1 MEASPF
7 KRWMI
12 TITVIMATLLEL
24 IDTTI
29 VNVSLPQIMG
39 NLGATLSEVGWV
51 ITGYAVANVII
62 LPMSAWLSM
71 RFGRKNYF
79 MASILVFT
87 ISSFFCGNADSIEM
101 LVFFRIIQGLAGG
114 GLLSTS
120 QTILVETWPKEQI
133 GMATALFGLGVV
145 VGPTIGPTIGG
156 YITYHLNWSWIF
168 YVNIPLGIIA
178 LSMAYYF
185 IKSSP
190 GEKEKSIDWWG
201 ILLLTIGIGSL
212 QMLLEK
218 GEEENWLESNFILTL
233 MLTSSLGIVGFIW
246 RELSIDNPIV
256 DLRILK
262 NRDLAIGLVTSFVL
276 GVGLYASVFIYPIF
290 AQNLLG
296 FTSLKTGELLFPG
309 GIATV
314 IMMPIVGLLLKNK
327 FPPQILATIGF
338 ILFFVFTHMLST
350 STLETGEHDFFVPL
364 IIRGIAMS
372 LCFVPLTSMALS
384 GLEGKD
390 IAQGAGINNMMRQL
404 GGSFGIAIITTMI
417 NHRVAFHRNH
427 LIENVSEYNPVFLE
441 RFQLM
446 WRGFMSQ
453 GFDSIT
459 AQNMVAKSMD
469 GLVTRQ
475 SYLLSY
481 MDAFY
486 AVGIL
491 MLVAIPL
498 VFLHKFGREI
508 RLPMDAH

>member
-1 MEASPF
+1 
-7 KRWMI
+7 MI

-62 LPMSAWLSM
+62 LPMSAWLGM
-71 RFGRKNYF
+71 RFGRKKYF
-79 MASILVFT
+79 MASILIFT
-87 ISSFFCGNADSIEM
+87 LSSFFCGNAESIET

-145 VGPTIGPTIGG
+145 VGPTVGPTIGG

-168 YVNIPLGIIA
+168 YVNIPLGVLG
-178 LSMAYYF
+178 LSMSYYF
-185 IKSSP
+185 LKDTP
-190 GEKEKSIDWWG
+190 GEKEKKIDWWG
-201 ILLLTIGIGSL
+201 ILLLAIGIGSL

-218 GEEENWLESNFILTL
+218 GEEEGWLESNFIAGL
-233 MLTSSLGIVGFIW
+233 MLISALGIVGFIW
-246 RELSIDNPIV
+246 RELSVDNPIV
-256 DLRILK
+256 DLRVLRNK
-262 NRDLAIGLVTSFVL
+262 DLAVGMVTSFVL

-309 GIATV
+309 GLATV
-314 IMMPIVGLLLKNK
+314 FMMPIVGLLLKNK
-327 FPPQILATIGF
+327 FPPQILATLGF
-338 ILFFVFTHMLST
+338 ILFFVFTDMLSR
-350 STLETGEHDFFVPL
+350 STLETGESDFFWPL
-364 IIRGIAMS
+364 IIRGLCMS
-372 LCFVPLTSMALS
+372 MCFVPLTSLALS

-390 IAQGAGINNMMRQL
+390 IAQGAGMNNMMRQL

-427 LIENVSEYNPVFLE
+427 LIENISEYNPVSME

-453 GFDSIT
+453 GIDSNT
-459 AQNMVAKSMD
+459 AQQMTFKSLD

-475 SYLLSY
+475 SYLLAY
-481 MDAFY
+481 MDAFHI
-486 AVGIL
+486 VGVL
-491 MLVAIPL
+491 MLCALPL
-498 VFLHKFGREI
+498 IFLHRYSRDI

>member
-1 MEASPF
+1 
-7 KRWMI
+7 MI
-12 TITVIMATLLEL
+12 TFTVIMATLLEL

-62 LPMSAWLSM
+62 LPMSAWLST

-79 MASILVFT
+79 MGSILVFT
-87 ISSFFCGNADSIEM
+87 ISSFFCGHAHSIEM

-145 VGPTIGPTIGG
+145 VGPTLGPTIGG

-178 LSMAYYF
+178 LSLSYF
-185 IKSSP
+185 FLKSSA
-190 GEKEKSIDWWG
+190 GEKDKKIDWLG
-201 ILLLTIGIGSL
+201 IFLLAVGIGAL

-218 GEEENWLESNFILTL
+218 GEEEKWLESNFILSL
-233 MLTSSLGIVGFIW
+233 IIISALGIVCFIW
-246 RELSIDNPIV
+246 RELSVDNPIV
-256 DLRILK
+256 DLKVLK
-262 NRDLAIGLVTSFVL
+262 NKDLAIGMITSFVL
-276 GVGLYASVFIYPIF
+276 GVGLYSSVFIYPIF

-309 GIATV
+309 GMATV
-314 IMMPIVGLLLKNK
+314 FMMPVVGILLKKK

-338 ILFFVFTHMLST
+338 ILFFVFTHMLSQ
-350 STLETGEHDFFVPL
+350 STLESGEDDFFIPL
-364 IIRGIAMS
+364 ILRGVAMS
-372 LCFVPLTSMALS
+372 LCFVPLTSLALS
-384 GLEGKD
+384 SLQGKD
-390 IAQGAGINNMMRQL
+390 IAQGTGINNMMRQL

-427 LIENVSEYNPVFLE
+427 LIENISNYNPVSVE
-441 RFQLM
+441 RFQIM

-453 GFDSIT
+453 GWDSIT
-459 AQNMVAKSMD
+459 AQDMVQKSMD

-475 SYLLSY
+475 SYLLAY
-481 MDAFY
+481 MDGFHV
-486 AVGIL
+486 VGL
-491 MLVAIPL
+491 LLLCSIPL
-498 VFLHKFGREI
+498 IYLYKFNKEI